1 MRGYFRQVKSEIR
14 GNPVNHE
21 IKPTVDKRALDKAKR
36 DVESASKKVES
47 ARKKEADA
55 VGRLNVAEVKL
66 QELHEKGVTDSGR
79 LAAAR
84 ERVARDTRTAEA
96 ATKDLNRA
104 MADERSSKARVVR
117 LEARFDSAKADGEAD
132 SFFNRLVG
140 KAADHGRRVGGA
152 LASAVGSALKWGMA
166 GLGTAIV
173 GIAGGAVKLGLDR
186 LMSIDDA
193 KAKLRGLGHEA
204 GAVETIMDSA
214 LASVKGTAFGL
225 GEAAGLAASAV
236 AAGIQPGKDLTR
248 YLSLTG
254 DAAAIAGVSLE
265 EMGSVFGKVQTN
277 QRAYTQ
283 ELNQLADRGIPIY
296 QWLAEEAGVSADA
309 VRDMVS
315 RGEIDSE
322 TFLSV
327 IEKNIG
333 GAALS
338 MGDSFRG
345 ALANMKA
352 ALGRLGAEVLGP
364 FFDQAIGGFGWITGV
379 LDDMT
384 AKAGP
389 WAENMA
395 SAVFAVFDVLANGM
409 PDTQVEAILDNA
421 VLVQINEFRDAVLGL
436 VDEYGPRLQDLFFT
450 IGDGLARL
458 GPALGD
464 ILLSLGEAAGSA
476 AFSVWEIFLTTLEA
490 LAPLIE
496 NVIAPAIESLAGFME
511 DNQGVVNALVGGYV
525 TITSG
530 AWVFDTARK
539 GYDTLRDGIG
549 LVGDTIGKAKG
560 VYGTFVDATYGVAEA
575 QSTLTGKF
583 ASAIGAIKGKAAA
596 DGTSMIA
603 ATKAMTADKLHNAV
617 LKVKSGIIKTVTGV
631 QKGLNAAFRA
641 NPIGFVITAILL
653 LVGALVWFFTQTEIG
668 KKLWEKIW
676 EAISTAV
683 EWAWENVIKPVWEG
697 IKTGFEAIG
706 TAIQWVWDNVLSKVF
721 TAIKIYIAI
730 VMTVFLLLWEV
741 VKLVWEGIVWVAL
754 WAWENVLK
762 PTWELMK
769 AGLDALGQFF
779 VWVWE
784 ALIKPAWDALG
795 AGISW
800 VWENIIRPAWDT
812 LMSVLGAIGS
822 FFQWVWNNVIKPAW
836 DALGAGISWV
846 WENIIRPAW
855 DRLKAAL
862 GVVGDFFKWVWNS
875 IIKPAWDA
883 LGEGIRWV
891 VDNVVLP
898 VWERMKSA
906 LDLVKDAFSSAVDW
920 IGQVW
925 DKIKAITAKPVRFVV
940 ETVYN
945 KGIRSAWNKVAGW
958 LDLPKLE
965 EASLGDLGNYN
976 RGGVLPGYSPGRDN
990 YQFIDP
996 KSGTTIGL
1004 SGGEAILRPEA
1015 TRALGTHRVDSINA
1029 AARIG
1034 GAPAVQKEL
1043 GLFARGG
1050 VVPSIVG
1057 LVNRFF
1063 PGMSITSTY
1072 RNTPDLHGAGQAVDF
1087 SNGGNAGTPQMKAA
1101 ARFFHDNYAPMLAE
1115 LIHWPLQGWQ
1125 NIKNGAPLNYG
1136 AVTNSQHR
1144 NHVHV
1149 AARSPLPEPGSPIT
1163 PISSGGGGGGFT
1175 GWMRSRVADAFDAIM
1190 GPIGKAIPEFGG
1202 GEFGKVPKK
1211 MFDKMTDGVRNFLTG
1226 KADEMEGSVGVG
1238 EYGGNSE
1245 FYAKEIIRAA
1255 KDRNLGKRGSAIGIA
1270 TALVES
1276 ELQMWANPRVPAS
1289 LGFPHDRV
1297 GGDRDSVGLFQQRQA
1312 GWGTIA
1318 ERMNPYGSAALFYNA
1333 MMRKFPNWQAMDP
1346 GRVAQGVQVSAY
1358 PARYGQRMGQAQG
1371 WVNRLYD
1378 DGGVATGR
1386 GFLLKNVVDPERV
1399 LSPRQTVSFERFVG
1413 ALDRFERR
1421 PSGMSAHDI
1430 NGLQFAGGG
1439 TGGEYVAQKIEN
1451 QYVVDPAANRR
1462 EVRRASKRVLAER
1475 GLR

>member
-1 MRGYFRQVKSEIR
+1 MRGYFRQVRSEIR

-117 LEARFDSAKADGEAD
+117 LEARFDSAKAEGEAD

-140 KAADHGRRVGGA
+140 KASDHGRRVGGA
-152 LASAVGSALKWGMA
+152 LASAVGGALKVGMA
-166 GLGTAIV
+166 TLGTAVV

-225 GEAAGLAASAV
+225 GEAAGLAATAV
-236 AAGIQPGKDLTR
+236 AAGVQPGKELTR

-265 EMGSVFGKVQTN
+265 EMGSVFGKVQTS

-296 QWLAEEAGVSADA
+296 QWLQEELGVSADA
-309 VRDMVS
+309 LRDMVS

-322 TFLSV
+322 TFLGV

-364 FFDQAIGGFGWITGV
+364 FFDQAMGGFGWITGQ

-389 WAENMA
+389 WAENLA
-395 SAVFAVFDVLANGM
+395 NAIFGVFDAVRSGADVPTIAASLGM
-409 PDTQVEAILDNA
+409 DEDSPVVTFISDMAEAI
-421 VLVQINEFRDAVLGL
+421 RGL
-436 VDEYGPRLQDLFFT
+436 VDEYGPRLSDLFGT
-450 IGDGLARL
+450 LREAAERI
-458 GPALGD
+458 GPAIGE
-464 ILLSLGEAAGSA
+464 IVLSLGEAAGSA
-476 AFSVWEIFLTTLEA
+476 AFSLWEVFLTTLEA
-490 LAPLIE
+490 LAPLITD
-496 NVIAPAIESLAGFME
+496 VVAPAIESLAGFMSE
-511 DNQGVVNALVGGYV
+511 HQGLVNTIIGGYV
-525 TITSG
+525 TITTG
-530 AWVFDTARK
+530 ATVFDTARK
-539 GYDTLRDGIG
+539 GFDTLKGGVEGVTGVIKS
-549 LVGDTIGKAKG
+549 GKDI
-560 VYGTFVDATYGVAEA
+560 YGTFVDATYGMADA
-575 QSTLTGKF
+575 QSTITGKF
-583 ASAIGAIKGKAAA
+583 AAAAGAIRGKAAA

-603 ATKAMTADKLHNAV
+603 ATKAMTADKLHTGV
-617 LKVKSGIIKTVTGV
+617 LKVKSGIIKAVTGV

-641 NPIGFVITAILL
+641 NPIGLIITGILL
-653 LVGALVWFFTQTEIG
+653 LIAALTWFFTSTDLGRELWSKLVEAFKTGWEWIKEAFSKAWEFIQPILKGIWDFLVLLG
-668 KKLWEKIW
+668 KIIFAVLVTPFVLAWMMIS
-676 EAISTAV
+676 AIV
-683 EWAWENVIKPVWEG
+683 EWAWGAVIQPIFEF
-697 IKTGFEAIG
+697 IK
-706 TAIQWVWDNVLSKVF
+706 Q
-721 TAIKIYIAI
+721 
-730 VMTVFLLLWEV
+730 
-741 VKLVWEGIVWVAL
+741 
-754 WAWENVLK
+754 
-762 PTWELMK
+762 
-769 AGLDALGQFF
+769 GLDALGRFF
-779 VWVWE
+779 QWVWS
-784 ALIKPAWDALG
+784 ALIEPAWSALG

-800 VWENIIRPAWDT
+800 VWENVIQVA
-812 LMSVLGAIGS
+812 
-822 FFQWVWNNVIKPAW
+822 WNNLKAALQAVGDFFGWIWQTLVRPVW
-836 DALGAGISWV
+836 EALGAGIRWV
-846 WENIIRPAW
+846 VDNVITPAW
-855 DRLKAAL
+855 NVLKSAL
-862 GVVGDFFKWVWNS
+862 QAVGDFFRWIWDKVIS
-875 IIKPAWDA
+875 PAWSA
-883 LGEGIRWV
+883 LGDGIRWV

-898 VWERMKSA
+898 VWERMKGA
-906 LDLVKDAFSSAVDW
+906 LDLVKDAFSNAVDW
-920 IGQVW
+920 IGKVW
-925 DKIKAITAKPVRFVV
+925 DRIKAITAKPVRFVV

-945 KGIRSAWNKVAGW
+945 RGIRAAWNKVAGW

-996 KSGTTIGL
+996 KTGTTIGL

-1125 NIKNGAPLNYG
+1125 NIKNGAPLMYNAG
-1136 AVTNSQHR
+1136 TNAQHR

-1190 GPIGKAIPEFGG
+1190 GPIGNAIPEFGG
-1202 GEFGKVPKK
+1202 GEFGKIPKK

-1333 MMRKFPNWQAMDP
+1333 MMRKFPTWQAMDP

-1462 EVRRASKRVLAER
+1462 QVRRASKRVLAER